1 MWQRFTKRA
10 RRVVF
15 FAQEEAGKRGKNFV
29 APEHLLLGIIREE
42 DTVAARIL
50 TMQNVSLESLREK
63 IQAGMTQG
71 EGRME
76 QDMQLTAEAKQALD
90 FAYDEAH
97 QINNAWIG
105 TEHILLGLIRQG
117 ESEAGRRLAEFGAEL
132 EATRKILLE
141 LQDND
146 SGEQKPKRTG
156 LLLGELETGASESE
170 KEGKRIMWQRFTER
184 ARRVVFFA
192 QEEAGNLGQNFVSTE
207 HILLGLIREN
217 DCVAARVL
225 IMQNVSLDDTRAEVL
240 KQATHG
246 DGRLGQDM
254 QLTPRAKKVIDL
266 AYDEARQLSNNYIG
280 TEHILL
286 GLIREGEGLA
296 GRVLA
301 KLGVELEQTRREI
314 QHLQD
319 NAIGRAPKSD
329 GASGGQASEIP
340 QTERIA
346 LASELLA
353 FARRVLD
360 GATTQ
365 PEAQPE
371 PAPTALADI
380 AKGMETQAEQIAE
393 LAKMLGD
400 VILETGAKSDSEE
413 AELLRQYIAQA
424 HPLWAKKSLVSLM
437 DVSEEQF
444 LAILDVA
451 AGLKALDLA
460 RKPGIEWQYT
470 RTLAMIFEK
479 PSLRTRVSFEASMA
493 HLRGHAINLA
503 PGEVGIGTREP
514 VEDVAGV
521 LSRWVDVIAARVFK
535 HETVAGLAQHGT
547 IPVINA
553 LSDREHPIQAL
564 ADLLTL
570 REKVGPLG
578 NEMKLAYVGDGN
590 NVLHALLLACALT
603 GVNISAACPEAF
615 QPLPEYVA
623 KAKEYA
629 EKSGATVTTGTD
641 AAEAVKDADAVYT
654 DVWTSMGQEEER
666 ELRLQIFAPY
676 QINAELLA
684 GAKPNALV
692 LHCLPAHRGEEISAD
707 VMTAHAATIYEQA
720 ENRLHTQKA
729 LLMLI
734 IGL

>member
-1 MWQRFTKRA
+1 MLGLVRENDCAAAKLLTKMDISLDDIRSEI
-10 RRVVF
+10 
-15 FAQEEAGKRGKNFV
+15 AQQVKRG
-29 APEHLLLGIIREE
+29 
-42 DTVAARIL
+42 D
-50 TMQNVSLESLREK
+50 
-63 IQAGMTQG
+63 
-71 EGRME
+71 GRLS
-76 QDMQLTAEAKQALD
+76 QDMQLTPRSKRIIDL
-90 FAYDEAH
+90 AYDEARH
-97 QINNAWIG
+97 LSNNFIG
-105 TEHILLGLIRQG
+105 TEHILLGVIREG
-117 ESEAGRRLAEFGAEL
+117 EGVAGRVLAKLGVEL
-132 EATRKILLE
+132 ERTRREALE
-141 LQDND
+141 FQDRD
-146 SGEQKPKRTG
+146 SAAEAKPPGTG
-156 LLLGELETGASESE
+156 AAPDETETGAAE
-170 KEGKRIMWQRFTER
+170 KEGKAPMWQRFTER

-192 QEEAGNLGQNFVSTE
+192 QEEAGKLGENYVSTE
-207 HILLGLIREN
+207 HLLLGLVREN
-217 DCVAARVL
+217 DSVAARIL
-225 IMQNVSLDDTRAEVL
+225 DRMGISLGRIRSEVERQVTR
-240 KQATHG
+240 G

-254 QLTPRAKKVIDL
+254 QLTPRAKRVIDL
-266 AYDEARQLSNNYIG
+266 GYDEARQLSNNYIG

-286 GLIREGEGLA
+286 GMIREYNGLA

-301 KLGVELEQTRREI
+301 KLGVELVRTREEVRF
-314 QHLQD
+314 LQD
-319 NAIGRAPKSD
+319 NDFGMAERANPENMEKTS
-329 GASGGQASEIP
+329 AAPEMP
-340 QTERIA
+340 QTERVA
-346 LASELLA
+346 MASELLA

-360 GATTQ
+360 GKADK
-365 PEAQPE
+365 PETKPE
-371 PAPTALADI
+371 VKLDALAELV
-380 AKGMETQAEQIAE
+380 KGMDAQSEQIAK
-393 LAKMLGD
+393 LAEMLGD
-400 VILETGAKSDSEE
+400 VILEMGIKPENEE
-413 AELLRQYIAQA
+413 ANILRHYISQA

-460 RKPGIEWQYT
+460 RKPGIEWKYT

-535 HETVAGLAQHGT
+535 HETVAGLAEHGT

-578 NEMKLAYVGDGN
+578 NDLKLAYVGDGN

-623 KAKEYA
+623 KAQELA
-629 EKSGATVTTGTD
+629 EKSGAKVETGTNAAD
-641 AAEAVKDADAVYT
+641 AAQGADAVYT

-666 ELRLQIFAPY
+666 ESRLQTFAPY

-684 GAKPNALV
+684 HAKPNALV

-707 VMTAHAATIYEQA
+707 VMTAHSATIYEQA